1 MNESNYKWERMYTL
15 VLVANVVY
23 WIAFYLIMQAF

>member
-1 MNESNYKWERMYTL
+1 MDESKYKWEKMYTI

-23 WIAFYLIMQAF
+23 WIGFYFIMQAF